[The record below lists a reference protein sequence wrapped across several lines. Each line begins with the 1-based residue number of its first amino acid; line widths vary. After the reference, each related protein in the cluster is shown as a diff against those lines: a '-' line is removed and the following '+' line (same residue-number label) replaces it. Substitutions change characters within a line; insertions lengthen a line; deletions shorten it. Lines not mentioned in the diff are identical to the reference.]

1 MNTSTSTNEPM
12 FVCHQPV
19 FYLGYALTS
28 LAAITVYLAKI
39 QNSGLITGV
48 QMLLFLTIYALIIY
62 AISRIINW
70 LCKKGYNE
78 VAWVVALLPIIGV
91 LLTALE

>member
-1 MNTSTSTNEPM
+1 MNTSTSSNEPM

-19 FYLGYALTS
+19 FYLGSALTS
-28 LAAITVYLAKI
+28 LSAITVYLAKLQRHGAI
-39 QNSGLITGV
+39 SGV
-48 QMLLFLTIYALIIY
+48 QMLLLLVIYAVIIY